1 MSELDDILYK
11 YRVFRDSQAIVRE
24 CLAQESDLLTGTVF
38 FSRTKKESTK
48 ALNKLGETIELL
60 AVLDIV
66 AHFESRLS
74 QYIEDT
80 IRSYDKTTL
89 PSSEFASKLQQY
101 IQDNAEKWRFDDKL
115 ELFKNEIDQNILTE
129 IKKLYNFRNWIA
141 HGQRT
146 KKSSNYTLEQAK
158 EAIEKFL
165 QAFPLIFVSNTNDPL
180 V

>member
-1 MSELDDILYK
+1 MSELDDILHK

-24 CLAQESDLLTGTVF
+24 CIAQESDLLTGTVF
-38 FSRTKKESTK
+38 FSRTKKESTQ
-48 ALNKLGETIELL
+48 ALKKLGETIELL

-66 AHFESRLS
+66 AYFESKLS

-80 IRSYDKTTL
+80 IRPYEKAML
-89 PSSEFASKLQQY
+89 PPSGFARKLYQY

-115 ELFKNEIDQNILTE
+115 ELFKEEIDQHILSE
-129 IKKLYNFRNWIA
+129 AKKLYKFRNWIA

-146 KKSSNYTLEQAK
+146 QKPSNYTPEEAK
-158 EAIEKFL
+158 EAVEKFL
-165 QAFPLIFVSNTNDPL
+165 QAFPLLSVSNTNDPL